1 MTYLIDETAVYRR
14 PDGVVRV
21 SGPDRLGYLHV
32 MLSQHLET
40 ARPGAVADFCYLDPK
55 GNALAAG
62 RAVVHAEHVFLVTPI
77 QVATDLAAAL
87 EKFKFLMQVE
97 AVDCSGDW
105 AVASVRGPGQVDVPG
120 APPQLGGS
128 GGAPPQ
134 LRGSGGAPPQ
144 LMAAAPRGEGLVI
157 RDRDGGV
164 DLVGPRSWVDER
176 VADLELPEALAS
188 DWEAYRISAGLPGWG
203 TEIVPGRRAQELGLL
218 PTHVHLRKGC
228 YPGQESIAKIYNL
241 GRPRRALAVIEAA
254 GEIAPGDRVDA
265 GGKAGEVTSAAALGP
280 TWVGLAL
287 LPVDR
292 EGRIGGGGD
301 LTVGGVPARVRQRVA
316 EGIPQPGA

>member
-1 MTYLIDETAVYRR
+1 MTYLIDETATYRR

-32 MLSQHLET
+32 MLSQHLQ
-40 ARPGAVADFCYLDPK
+40 AAQPGTVADFLHLDPK

-62 RAVVHAEHVFLVTPI
+62 RAVVHVDHVLLVTPVP
-77 QVATDLAAAL
+77 VAADLTAAL
-87 EKFKFLMQVE
+87 EKFKFLMQVQ

-105 AVASVRGPGQVDVPG
+105 AFTSVRGPGPLDVSG
-120 APPQLGGS
+120 APAQL
-128 GGAPPQ
+128 
-134 LRGSGGAPPQ
+134 L
-144 LMAAAPRGEGLVI
+144 AASPLGEGLVI

-164 DLVGPRSWVDER
+164 DLLGPRGWVDEQ
-176 VADLELPEALAS
+176 VVGLGLPEAS
-188 DWEAYRISAGLPGWG
+188 IGDWEAYRISAGLPGWG

-241 GRPRRALAVIEAA
+241 GRPRRVLAVIEAV
-254 GEIAPGDRVDA
+254 GQIAPGDPVGA
-265 GGKAGEVTSAAALGP
+265 GGKAGEVTSAAQLGP
-280 TWVGLAL
+280 GWVGLAL

-292 EGRIGGGGD
+292 EGRILGGGD
-301 LTVGGVPARVRQRVA
+301 LTVGDVPARVRQRVA
-316 EGIPQPGA
+316 EGLSQPGA